1 MGSTITIVYLRSI
14 KRIHL
19 RGRECLLRIDTLIT
33 QVGVLVF
40 LFSKNSL
47 SSLCDKDCFASCNWT
62 FNDLLEFICYTIF
75 CYVKRD
81 TNGT

>member
-14 KRIHL
+14 ERIHL
-19 RGRECLLRIDTLIT
+19 RGRECFLRIDTLLT

-47 SSLCDKDCFASCNWT
+47 SSLCDKDCFASCKWT
-62 FNDLLEFICYTIF
+62 FHDLLKFICDTIF